1 MWKKTKANLSNFGVQ
16 PSMHKVI
23 HISSRIKIHGRCD
36 GSQVEGGRLW
46 ATRPLETIE
55 VIARMVGH
63 HHYEA
68 VDVG

>member
-1 MWKKTKANLSNFGVQ
+1 
-16 PSMHKVI
+16 MHKVI

>member
-1 MWKKTKANLSNFGVQ
+1 
-16 PSMHKVI
+16 MHEVI

-46 ATRPLETIE
+46 STGPLEAIE
-55 VIARMVGH
+55 VIARVIGH
-63 HHYEA
+63 HHDEA